1 MGSGLNF
8 VSFWCSLRTLC
19 LKIYLGR
26 GDFWSKK
33 IEQLFLK
40 ILNEDMY
47 VLYVYTS
54 RHYLIKN
61 CISCVLWY
69 KDAIWIFIR
78 CVTCL
83 QFKLKYSGRNFSY
96 PRLQWVTK
104 RISFEMIN
112 FRRVRTCFRTYEK
125 FAYFHVLFK
134 YGAYNFD
141 TFDVIAIL
149 CMRSFIFWNIYAIN
163 IQIIFL
169 YQSTYVIKF
178 LIK

>member
-19 LKIYLGR
+19 LKIYVGW
-26 GDFWSKK
+26 GDCWSKK
-33 IEQLFLK
+33 IGQLFLK
-40 ILNEDMY
+40 SSNKAMHI
-47 VLYVYTS
+47 LYVCTN

-69 KDAIWIFIR
+69 KDAIWISIR
-78 CVTCL
+78 YVTCL
-83 QFKLKYSGRNFSY
+83 QFKLKYKGRNFSY

-112 FRRVRTCFRTYEK
+112 FRRVRTCFGTYEK
-125 FAYFHVLFK
+125 FAYFHILFK
-134 YGAYNFD
+134 YEAYNFD
-141 TFDVIAIL
+141 NFYVIAIP

-169 YQSTYVIKF
+169 LQSTHVMKF